1 MLPRPPAVIKCSYC
15 SSVHWLSEA
24 RRVGEVEFWG
34 KESPAAPLEWRRAE
48 PVQEPEELGYYE
60 AIRAG
65 LARTRAQERNIRI
78 LAWWRSN
85 DAHRAIGSVAV
96 AAEPQSVPGRDENL
110 NALLLLLDDSNE
122 NDLLMKAEVYRELR
136 AWPQAEALLNR
147 VWTTDLSTVAAQ
159 IRELCASQNAI
170 VREVT
175 FRRPVRAPQPARP
188 DPIGPEP
195 WFLQLEHPMAC
206 PHCHT
211 TSVRYRQVRGRRLIC
226 PSCARSFQTPDTL

>member
-1 MLPRPPAVIKCSYC
+1 MKPGPDQIVACPSCEGLAKYRTLASGNTFGARVWTDGRHHYPMLPRPPAVIKCSYC

-136 AWPQAEALLNR
+136 AWPQAEALL
-147 VWTTDLSTVAAQ
+147 
-159 IRELCASQNAI
+159 
-170 VREVT
+170 
-175 FRRPVRAPQPARP
+175 
-188 DPIGPEP
+188 
-195 WFLQLEHPMAC
+195 
-206 PHCHT
+206 
-211 TSVRYRQVRGRRLIC
+211 
-226 PSCARSFQTPDTL
+226 